1 MELDELL
8 SLIKGGGSELTPI
21 GAASSA
27 IQGIAGIV
35 GNIQAKKRY
44 NRAEEAFKSVMNSRP
59 AFQISPEIKQQLAMQ
74 QAQYGAEDASIKQ
87 AKAAQE
93 QALSNYM
100 GNAQRNASSG
110 TQALSSAGEVA
121 NMGMQNAARLAG
133 QQFENQMAKG
143 QALAAAQGAMA
154 QQRAMQFQDALSAN
168 QEKQAFNLGQMQA
181 ERTNINESNKN
192 IFNAIP
198 GMVGGLGMAYGAYQ
212 KEAARRRKPGYK
224 YSHGSDQYRINADQ
238 DMWGVYT

>member
-1 MELDELL
+1 MELEELL
-8 SLIKGGGSELTPI
+8 GLIKGKGSELTPI

-59 AFQISPEIKQQLAMQ
+59 AFQISPEVKQRLAMEK
-74 QAQYGAEDASIKQ
+74 AQYNAEDEAIKQ
-87 AKAAQE
+87 AKADIE
-93 QALSNYM
+93 QQGANYLNTAEK
-100 GNAQRNASSG
+100 GASSG
-110 TQALSSAGEVA
+110 SQLLATAGEMS
-121 NMGMQNAARLAG
+121 NNQMRNTARLAG
-133 QQFENQMAKG
+133 QQFQNKLQKG
-143 QALAAAQGAMA
+143 QTLGQAQDAMS
-154 QQRAMQFQDALSAN
+154 QQRAMQFQDALAAN
-168 QEKQAFNLGQMQA
+168 QERQAFNLGQMQA
-181 ERTNINESNKN
+181 ERSNINESNKN